1 LDQTIIKSK
10 KMKHL
15 LPIVILLMVLFSCQ
29 QNNRY
34 TISGTLADS
43 LETMIYLQQRV
54 DGAFVNVDSALLVD
68 GRFKMKGQ
76 ATAVDEYYLSKGER
90 DKKMFFL
97 ENAKIKVVSDTT
109 LLGKASIT
117 GGKVQ
122 NLFYNY
128 EETYKQRYDSM
139 LIVYY
144 KARDEQD
151 PEIKIALEMQAD
163 SLYENIGQFQ
173 EDFMLEHAESPVAVH
188 LLSRIQY
195 GRDANELNE
204 LFSKLDTSLAY
215 MASYQFLDE
224 RIEALRKVAVGV
236 TAPDFTQND
245 PDGNPITF
253 SDIYKA
259 HELTLIDFWASWC
272 GPCRVENPNVVA
284 AFNQFKDKGFTVFG
298 VSLDSDRDRW
308 LKAIADDQLQW
319 QHVSDLKGWDNQFS
333 KAYAVNSIPA
343 NFLVN
348 REGTIIATGL
358 REEALLQKLAEL
370 LK

>member
-1 LDQTIIKSK
+1 
-10 KMKHL
+10 MKHF
-15 LPIVILLMVLFSCQ
+15 LPIVFLSMVLFSCQ

-34 TISGTLADS
+34 TISGTMADS
-43 LETMIYLQQRV
+43 LETTIYLQQRV
-54 DGAFVNVDSALLVD
+54 DGAFVNVDSALLVK
-68 GRFKMKGQ
+68 GSFKMNGQ
-76 ATAVDEYYLSKGER
+76 AASVDEYYLSKGER
-90 DKKMFFL
+90 DKKLFFL

-109 LLGKASIT
+109 LISKANIT

-122 NLFYNY
+122 NLFNTY
-128 EETYKQRYDSM
+128 EDAYKLRYDSM
-139 LIVYY
+139 LSVYY

-151 PEIKIALEMQAD
+151 SEIQKALEKQAD
-163 SLYENIGQFQ
+163 SLYESIGEYQ
-173 EDFMLEHAESPVAVH
+173 EAFMLENASSPVAVH
-188 LLSRIQY
+188 LLTRIQY

-204 LFSKLDTSLAY
+204 LFTKLDTTLAY
-215 MASYQFLDE
+215 MASYKFLED
-224 RIEALRKVAVGV
+224 RINALRKVAIGA

-253 SDIYKA
+253 SDVYQA
-259 HELTLIDFWASWC
+259 HELTLVDFWASWC

-284 AFNQFKDKGFTVFG
+284 AYHQFKDKGFTVFG

-319 QHVSDLKGWDNQFS
+319 QHVSDLRGWDNQFS

-348 REGTIIATGL
+348 REGIIIATGL